1 MLCNEIHRCLRPGM
15 STPAMRAMLLYLFLS
30 ALTLLVARVLAQHA
44 DHALAAHDLALVTNL
59 LDARSNLHVVV
70 SRSGVQG
77 RRLLILPR
85 VGSSGEISIST
96 RSPGITLTVVC
107 LATPP

>member
-1 MLCNEIHRCLRPGM
+1 M

-59 LDARSNLHVVV
+59 LDARSNLHC
-70 SRSGVQG
+70 
-77 RRLLILPR
+77 RRLAILAFR
-85 VGSSGEISIST
+85 AGGS
-96 RSPGITLTVVC
+96 
-107 LATPP
+107 